1 MEGST
6 GVRTVAERLA
16 PGDVPLWV
24 QPDWAE
30 RFPWLVQGTTGRGS
44 GEEPFDLG
52 LSGAQPVG
60 RVMDRWRGIL
70 ASVGVDAAVHA
81 RQVHEAD
88 VWIHR
93 EVGGPGILVMNG
105 LDGHLTDRP
114 GLLLSVGVADCTPV
128 SIIDPQARVV
138 ALVHAGW
145 RGTAAGI
152 VERGIHRI
160 VESWDSAA
168 ERLWVHCGPAI
179 CGPCYEVGPEVHAA
193 IHPDRP
199 VPEGPSNIDVRAA
212 IVERVLGMGVPAEQ
226 VSVSEHCT
234 RCGPPDFF
242 SHRGGDKERQMGL
255 LGMRRP
261 ARRVNDP

>member
-1 MEGST
+1 MGAPE
-6 GVRTVAERLA
+6 VRTVAERLV

-24 QPDWAE
+24 QPEWEE

-44 GEEPFDLG
+44 GDEPFDLG

-60 RVMDRWRGIL
+60 RVMDRWRALL
-70 ASVGVDAAVHA
+70 ATTGLEAGVHA

-88 VWIHR
+88 IWIHR

-105 LDGHLTDRP
+105 LDGHLTDRT

-128 SIIDPQARVV
+128 SIADPQTRVV

-160 VESWDSAA
+160 VESWDSAP

-179 CGPCYEVGPEVHAA
+179 CGACYEVGPEVHAA

-199 VPEGPSNIDVRAA
+199 PPSTNTPIDVRAA
-212 IVERVLGMGVPAEQ
+212 IVERALARGVPAAQ
-226 VSVSEHCT
+226 VSVSGHCT
-234 RCGPPDFF
+234 RCGPSDFF
-242 SHRGGDKERQMGL
+242 SHRGGEKARQMGV
-255 LGMRRP
+255 LGMRP
-261 ARRVNDP
+261 PTRRINDS

>member
-1 MEGST
+1 MGASPD
-6 GVRTVAERLA
+6 VRRVAERLR
-16 PGDVPLWV
+16 PGGVPLWV
-24 QPDWAE
+24 QPEWEE

-44 GEEPFDLG
+44 GAEPFDLG
-52 LSGAQPVG
+52 LSGVQPVG
-60 RVMDRWRGIL
+60 QAMDRWRGLL
-70 ASVGVDAAVHA
+70 AATEIPSGVHA

-88 VWIHR
+88 IWIHR
-93 EVGGPGILVMNG
+93 EIGGPGILVMNG
-105 LDGHLTDRP
+105 FDGHLTDRP

-128 SIIDPQARVV
+128 SIVDPQARVA

-160 VESWDSAA
+160 VESCNSAP

-179 CGPCYEVGPEVHAA
+179 CEACYEVGPEVHAA
-193 IHPDRP
+193 VNPERP
-199 VPEGPSNIDVRAA
+199 VPQGPAPIDVRAA
-212 IVERVLGMGVPAEQ
+212 IVARVLAKGVPAAQ

-242 SHRGGDKERQMGL
+242 SHRGGDKGRQMGI
-255 LGMRRP
+255 LGMRP
-261 ARRVNDP
+261 PTRRVNDP